1 MSAQIIPV
9 PPFDLLV
16 FGGTGDLAM
25 RKLMPALYHRDR
37 DGQLPAE
44 ARIIGASRQ
53 QLDDGAYR
61 ARIEEAL
68 AKHVNAADHDP
79 LVKKRFLHRLHYVS
93 LDITGDGG
101 WKSIRSHLDMA
112 GERIRVFYLATTPD
126 LFGQVAKRLKSE
138 ALITPSSRVVL
149 EKPIGK
155 DLESA
160 RSINDQVGRV
170 FEERQIYRIDHY
182 LGKETVQNLM
192 ALRFANSLFEPV
204 WTHGE
209 IDHVQITVAETV
221 GIEGRAAY
229 YDAAGALRDMV
240 QNHLIQLLCLTAV
253 EPPQAFAADAVRDEK
268 IKVLRSL
275 RVMSG
280 ADVSTN
286 VVRGQYTAGAIDG
299 TVVKGFADEVGH
311 PTRTESFVALK
322 TYIDNWRWANVPFYL
337 RTGKRLPQRVS
348 EIVIQFRAIPHS
360 IFGRDAGAIEPN
372 RLVMRLQPDEGVRL
386 QLMSKD
392 PGPGGMRL
400 KTTPLNLSYADTF
413 KARWPEAYE
422 RLILDV
428 VRGNA
433 TLFMR
438 RDEVEAAWAWIE
450 PILEEWGR
458 SDMPLSFY
466 PGGSWGPA
474 GGVALMARDGRSWVD
489 PEE

>member
-9 PPFDLLV
+9 RPFDLLV

-53 QLDDGAYR
+53 KLDDGAYR
-61 ARIEEAL
+61 GRIDEAL
-68 AKHVNAADHDP
+68 AKHVDAADHDP
-79 LVKKRFLHRLHYVS
+79 VVKKRFLHRLHYVS

-101 WKSIRSHLDMA
+101 WKQIHSHLAAAKD
-112 GERIRVFYLATTPD
+112 RIRVFYLATAPE
-126 LFGQVAKRLKSE
+126 LFGQVAERLKSE
-138 ALITPSSRVVL
+138 GLITQASRVVL

-160 RSINDQVGRV
+160 RAINDQVGRV
-170 FEERQIYRIDHY
+170 FEESQIYRIDHY

-204 WTHGE
+204 WNHGE

-253 EPPQAFAADAVRDEK
+253 EPPQAFAADTVRDEK

-275 RVMSG
+275 RAMSG
-280 ADVSTN
+280 TDASTN

-299 TVVKGFADEVGH
+299 HVVKGFADEIGH

-348 EIVIQFRAIPHS
+348 EIVIQFRGIPHS
-360 IFGRDAGAIEPN
+360 IFGRDAGALEPN
-372 RLVMRLQPDEGVRL
+372 RLVLRLQPDEGVQL

-400 KTTPLNLSYADTF
+400 KTTPLNLSYADAF
-413 KARWPEAYE
+413 KTRWPEAYE

-450 PILEEWGR
+450 PILDEWER
-458 SDMPLSFY
+458 SDMPISYY
-466 PGGSWGPA
+466 PSGSWGPA
-474 GGVALMARDGRSWVD
+474 GAVALMARDGRSWVD

>member
-9 PPFDLLV
+9 PPFDLV
-16 FGGTGDLAM
+16 VYGGTGDLAM
-25 RKLMPALYHRDR
+25 RKLIPALYHRDR
-37 DGQLPAE
+37 DSQLPDQ
-44 ARIIGASRQ
+44 ARIVGVSRQ
-53 QLDDGAYR
+53 KLDDAGYR
-61 ARIEEAL
+61 SRVEQAL
-68 AKHVNAADHDP
+68 RKHVQVSDHDP
-79 LVKKRFLHRLHYVS
+79 LVKKRFLNRLFYVE
-93 LDITGDGG
+93 LDITANGG
-101 WKSIRSHLDMA
+101 WKTLHRLLDPA
-112 GERIRVFYLATTPD
+112 ADRIRVFYLATAPE
-126 LFGQVAKRLKSE
+126 LFGEVAGRLKAE
-138 ALITPSSRVVL
+138 NLITPETRVVL

-155 DLESA
+155 DLASA
-160 RSINDQVGRV
+160 RIINDQVGGV
-170 FEERQIYRIDHY
+170 FAERQIFRIDHY

-204 WTHGE
+204 WNHGE

-221 GIEGRAAY
+221 GVEGRAAY

-240 QNHLIQLLCLTAV
+240 QNHLIQLLCLTAA
-253 EPPQAFAADAVRDEK
+253 EPPQHFGAGAVRDEK

-275 RVMSG
+275 RPMQGS
-280 ADVSTN
+280 DVVSN
-286 VVRGQYTAGAIDG
+286 VVRSQYAAGAIDG
-299 TVVKGFADEVGH
+299 TVVKAFADEIGH
-311 PTRTESFVALK
+311 PTKTETFVALK
-322 TYIDNWRWANVPFYL
+322 TYIDNWRWAGVPFYL
-337 RTGKRLPQRVS
+337 RTGKRLPHRVS
-348 EIVIQFRAIPHS
+348 EIMVEFRTIPHS
-360 IFGRDAGAIEPN
+360 IFGREAGSIEPN
-372 RLVMRLQPDEGVRL
+372 RLVMRLQPDEGVQL

-450 PILEEWGR
+450 PILEEWER
-458 SDMPLSFY
+458 SDVPVSYY
-466 PGGSWGPA
+466 PAGSWGPSA
-474 GGVALMARDGRSWVD
+474 AVALMARDGRSWVD